1 MTSSK
6 KGSEVQLTTHPKSQ
20 LSLSAT
26 SPEGSESATI
36 KEGLAVTLQR
46 EALEAKLEAAEDEKL
61 DDPPITFFSTTV
73 AALEATLENE
83 SADDW

>member
-46 EALEAKLEAAEDEKL
+46 EALEAKLEDTDDAKLDEPPI
-61 DDPPITFFSTTV
+61 DDPPIEGRLKSLESGTV
-73 AALEATLENE
+73 
-83 SADDW
+83 